1 MAYTFDGR
9 DEILKAARAVTEAT
23 QSLVQSAKGPQGELA
38 KAVSTALETLTS
50 QAELVKKGVQALP
63 AQNMEGKVGRC
74 VWGVPFV
81 SNPLIYAEVKEALKQ
96 DDHLAFNLVIKQPGH
111 LYVNGL

>member
-1 MAYTFDGR
+1 M
-9 DEILKAARAVTEAT
+9 
-23 QSLVQSAKGPQGELA
+23 QSAKGPQGELA

-74 VWGVPFV
+74 AICIKTLHSCWGEGGGLETTLH
-81 SNPLIYAEVKEALKQ
+81 SSYQAAWTLIMLTAYTS
-96 DDHLAFNLVIKQPGH
+96 HLVC
-111 LYVNGL
+111 V